1 MSSLNKKNK
10 VNPTNIFQN
19 LKIKEEPK
27 KLIVMNNKINAENI
41 KENKKDIKIYPDLP
55 NNIQEKEEI
64 PNYEE
69 NKNFKQLKSEL
80 NKAANFIDYFVEI
93 GVDPSIYKKGWLY
106 DDNLSL
112 EELNEKEELKPKIIS
127 YFPPMEKETI
137 SFDEVVINHCFPN
150 GYYLIKSDTNPNY
163 EIFSFILDNNMINLN
178 YPQKFLSCIIFYE
191 SISQYKE
198 LYDQNLILNGKE
210 KEIFN
215 KKIQENQEEIYIPKC
230 LLIVSLYPFFYEFE
244 NILLKLYEYSLG
256 KIKLYK
262 DEDILE
268 DEDEEEKKENVEDVV
283 DIKKKMKEKY
293 IEDENKDVIIKCK
306 KFGKSF
312 VRKRS
317 KSYNNDNNKDD
328 IIKRHFGIY
337 ISS

>member
-1 MSSLNKKNK
+1 MSSLNQKNK

-41 KENKKDIKIYPDLP
+41 KENKKDINKYQDLP

-93 GVDPSIYKKGWLY
+93 GVDPSVYKKGWLY

-150 GYYLIKSDTNPNY
+150 GYYLIKSDT
-163 EIFSFILDNNMINLN
+163 
-178 YPQKFLSCIIFYE
+178 
-191 SISQYKE
+191 
-198 LYDQNLILNGKE
+198 
-210 KEIFN
+210 
-215 KKIQENQEEIYIPKC
+215 IQIT
-230 LLIVSLYPFFYEFE
+230 
-244 NILLKLYEYSLG
+244 
-256 KIKLYK
+256 
-262 DEDILE
+262 
-268 DEDEEEKKENVEDVV
+268 
-283 DIKKKMKEKY
+283 KY
-293 IEDENKDVIIKCK
+293 
-306 KFGKSF
+306 FHLF
-312 VRKRS
+312 
-317 KSYNNDNNKDD
+317 
-328 IIKRHFGIY
+328 
-337 ISS
+337 